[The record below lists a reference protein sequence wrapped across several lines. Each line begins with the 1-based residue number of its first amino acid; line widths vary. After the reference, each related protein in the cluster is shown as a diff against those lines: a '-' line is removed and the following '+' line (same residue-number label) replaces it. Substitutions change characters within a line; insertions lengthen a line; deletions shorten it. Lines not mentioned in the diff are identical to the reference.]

1 MNLVQLATEL
11 EYVPKDQLA
20 QMSQDP
26 NNRFPQYLVLSEIQR
41 RTANEKA
48 YAAAQPQ
55 PTTTIAEEVVGEFM
69 QPQGLQAGMPSV
81 SAPTDS
87 FSTEPMGMP
96 ASAPMQQPIM
106 GMAEGGKTNF
116 GSPEAV
122 MSQTGSELK
131 RLRKAKEQY
140 QIDDYGRITQLFLD
154 GLIDENQMSKMYR
167 MRTDRFLEDQERGR
181 FKPFYGTK
189 IKSLPNTEKGLQS
202 AMEQSRN
209 EMQQRQQGL
218 ASGGLT
224 AFAAGDRTALQ
235 TSFGNPFN
243 SLGGSFGTSTNP
255 YPTSTSI
262 VNTSN
267 TTDVSEE
274 EKQAVDANIGS
285 LANLGKDSLKFIGA
299 LNEDGSINYLGAGL
313 AIASINPAFRI
324 GRFGAQGVAK
334 LTQKYAPK
342 FADKVKSGLQGAF
355 SRPTNAAERLK
366 AIDAQKLKLGLQPG
380 QAGTLQLA
388 NVPSRVFSPL
398 QTLKT
403 AGNLAL
409 PAAIINQMG
418 GSDEIEKEKNTDI
431 QKLKTGLGSGKIIP
445 KKENNPMDLVSLG
458 GLIMSSRNM
467 GELGSGLTE
476 FAKNKQ
482 ARELNE
488 RQVVAQERLQ
498 SAQASKYEADIKAKG
513 SEEIRN
519 EISLIQDAFEAGT
532 LDQEDLEIQN
542 YVRSLYEALAVR
554 RGGTLQKQTSQQ
566 IMANAAAT

>member
-55 PTTTIAEEVVGEFM
+55 PTTTVAEEVVGEFM
-69 QPQGLQAGMPSV
+69 QPKGLQAGMPSV

-96 ASAPMQQPIM
+96 ASAPMQQPMM
-106 GMAEGGKTNF
+106 GMAGGGLTSEDKLKNALQENTLLSLEKKLGIKIPRKTQELKNNVINKILENRDI
-116 GSPEAV
+116 PIR
-122 MSQTGSELK
+122 TRGSE
-131 RLRKAKEQY
+131 
-140 QIDDYGRITQLFLD
+140 INIGDSN
-154 GLIDENQMSKMYR
+154 GLSFYMNPKNEANQAGIRYNKK
-167 MRTDRFLEDQERGR
+167 F
-181 FKPFYGTK
+181 
-189 IKSLPNTEKGLQS
+189 
-202 AMEQSRN
+202 
-209 EMQQRQQGL
+209 

-488 RQVVAQERLQ
+488 RQVLAQERLQ